1 MKKRYIAFLILII
14 ISIIWWQPL
23 NVGRIEITI
32 PSGATAHEIAKF
44 LHENGIVRDQKEF
57 LFWLRIS
64 GREKHLRSGT
74 YTLYKYKNPLFIIG
88 ELSNGGF
95 SDVTVTIPEGAT
107 IRETACILAA
117 HGLVQQ
123 DMFIALCEQPDF
135 VQTFDIK
142 GKTLEGYLFPD
153 TYAFSRSQDDSQI
166 VAAFVNNFKKH
177 RAHFDIKDPDSLHRI
192 VILASLVEK
201 EARFEDERPI
211 IARVFLNRLQ
221 QNRPLESCATVLY
234 ALKALD
240 FEKYHDKK
248 QLLERDLRVAS
259 PYNTYANFGL
269 PPGPICSPGERSLAA
284 AASPADVDYLYFV
297 SMGNGRHHFSRTYKE
312 HIAAKE
318 KYREKN

>member
-23 NVGRIEITI
+23 NIGRTEITI
-32 PSGATAHEIAKF
+32 PEGSTAQEIAGF
-44 LHENGIVRDQKEF
+44 LHEDGIVRDQKEF

-64 GREKHLRSGT
+64 GQEKHLKSGT
-74 YTLYKYKNPLFIIG
+74 YTLCKYKNPLFVIG
-88 ELSNGGF
+88 ELSDGGY
-95 SDVTVTIPEGAT
+95 SDISVTIPEGAT

-117 HGLVQQ
+117 QGLVNQ
-123 DMFIALCEQPDF
+123 DAFVALCARPDF
-135 VQTFDIK
+135 VRAFGIR

-153 TYAFSRSQDDSQI
+153 TYSFSRSQNDSQI
-166 VAAFVNNFKKH
+166 VAIFVSNFKKH
-177 RAHFDIKDPDSLHRI
+177 SAHFDIENADSLHRI

-201 EARFEDERPI
+201 EAKFEGERPI
-211 IARVFLNRLQ
+211 IARVFLNRIQ

-234 ALKALD
+234 ALKIID
-240 FEKYHDKK
+240 FEKYHEKK

-259 PYNTYANFGL
+259 PFNTYTNLGL

-284 AASPADVDYLYFV
+284 AVSPADVDYLYFV
-297 SMGNGRHHFSRTYKE
+297 SMGNGRHHFSLTYKE

-318 KYREKN
+318 QYREKN